1 MATNTKALSLQ
12 DKKEIIKALDEGA
25 GQSINKDGNSKKVWD
40 RYIN

>member
-25 GQSINKDGNSKKVWD
+25 GQSQIKTAIAKKFG
-40 RYIN
+40 IGI